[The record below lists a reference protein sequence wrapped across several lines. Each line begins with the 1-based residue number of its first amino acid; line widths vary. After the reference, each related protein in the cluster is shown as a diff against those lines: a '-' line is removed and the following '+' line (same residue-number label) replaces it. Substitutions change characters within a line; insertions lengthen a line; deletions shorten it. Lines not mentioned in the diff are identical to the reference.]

1 MKNEESTVITQPE
14 MRRNSDTT
22 RRVEEALNIA
32 RLEGIGP
39 ALDFMQQAG
48 VERQVAVRVLT
59 GADFRRKS
67 LLR

>member
-22 RRVEEALNIA
+22 HQVEEALKIA

-59 GADFRRKS
+59 GPGFRRKS